1 MVEAAFLRDD
11 LPYFTELLGEVITKT
26 RYSSTWASDMRSR
39 LGKSTWLTFLCPAHE
54 FQEEIERI
62 VHLKQAKLTNDAL
75 GQALDNA
82 HSVAF
87 HKGLG
92 SSIYPSSST
101 TLGPYLNENSIA
113 AFAETVYTKP
123 NIAIVADGASQAS
136 LSKWIEP
143 FFRDVPASA
152 SSPLQL
158 FTEATKYY
166 GGEQR
171 TSLAGTNALVLAFP
185 GHNLHS
191 DKADVAVLTAL
202 LGGQSSIK
210 WSPGFSLLSKASA
223 AAPGSTI
230 VAKNLAYTDAGLLT
244 IQITGSSGAVRKG
257 AEEAVKALKSV
268 AESGVTKEVLSKAI
282 AKAKFDLLSQNEL
295 TGTGI
300 VSAGNSLIHGGKI
313 FQVAEAVKGYEAVTA
328 EKVKAV
334 SFTRTLVQKAECTN
348 AVHLRRRR
356 RCWTARRRWQQR
368 ETCTCSHTQ
377 KRSASR
383 YRILVHYTHQFRGW
397 GKCINSPSRC
407 RRAMRLC
414 EYSTFLDRSIA
425 NFYFVRGITMTGNWG
440 GAERVVF

>member
-1 MVEAAFLRDD
+1 M
-11 LPYFTELLGEVITKT
+11 
-26 RYSSTWASDMRSR
+26 S
-39 LGKSTWLTFLCPAHE
+39 LCPAHE

-113 AFAETVYTKP
+113 AFAEAVYTKP
-123 NIAIVADGASQAS
+123 NIAIVADGATQAS

-158 FTEATKYY
+158 FTEASKYY

-171 TSLAGTNALVLAFP
+171 TSSAGSNALVLAFP

-202 LGGQSSIK
+202 LGGESSIK
-210 WSPGFSLLSKASA
+210 WSPGFSLLAKASA
-223 AAPGSTI
+223 TAPGSTI

-244 IQITGSSGAVRKG
+244 IQITGSSTAVRKG

-268 AESGVTKEVLSKAI
+268 AESGVTKEVLTKAI

-295 TGTGI
+295 TGTGL

-313 FQVAEAVKGYEAVTA
+313 FQVTEALKSYEAVTA

-334 SFTRTLVQKAECTN
+334 SFAIVLTRLFPCAN
-348 AVHLRRRR
+348 ALYFRRRR
-356 RCWTARRRWQQR
+356 RCWTARRRWRQR

-377 KRSASR
+377 RRSASR
-383 YRILVHYTHQFRGW
+383 YRILVHYTHQPGGW

-414 EYSTFLDRSIA
+414 EYSTFLDKREHRK
-425 NFYFVRGITMTGNWG
+425 FHFVRKTTMTGI
-440 GAERVVF
+440 